1 MKTVQDTEVEI
12 ELLKGTQSEMKLNS
26 EVSLMNRLQ
35 GVEERLS
42 GVEEKLE
49 EMESISQRKC

>member
-1 MKTVQDTEVEI
+1 MKTVQDIEVEI

-26 EVSLMNRLQ
+26 EVSLTNRLQ
-35 GVEERLS
+35 DVEERLS

-49 EMESISQRKC
+49 ETDSISQRKC